1 METSSWPLPVTWGLL
16 VVVPLRQHPPLSTVF
31 SLVFGDLPLVKGLF
45 PQRSSSPNYRSVFSQ
60 PGPLWLIV
68 SKSNFL
74 QVMCCHF
81 FVSVPRFNF
90 CICCVKLAWLQ
101 FELFSSH
108 IDSITYNLQIIQ
120 KSICG
125 HEKSVSK
132 NKVMTLFMRALLWS
146 VVNKYFLSFYSE
158 HVILD
163 DHKK

>member
-1 METSSWPLPVTWGLL
+1 METSSRPLPVTWGLL

-31 SLVFGDLPLVKGLF
+31 SLIYGDLPLVKRLF
-45 PQRSSSPNYRSVFSQ
+45 SQRHSSPNYRSVFS
-60 PGPLWLIV
+60 GPLWLIV
-68 SKSNFL
+68 SKRNFL

-81 FVSVPRFNF
+81 FVSVPCFSF
-90 CICCVKLAWLQ
+90 CICCVKLTWLQ
-101 FELFSSH
+101 FELFSSY
-108 IDSITYNLQIIQ
+108 IDSITSNLQIIQ

-146 VVNKYFLSFYSE
+146 VINKYFLSFYNE